1 MEILLWLLAV
11 LVVGVLGGWR
21 AFRWRSRQRHLM
33 LLCQRAGLR
42 FSPIDLG
49 GAAAW
54 MPFRWVLRGNWVGAE
69 NVVAYDGD
77 DVHAF
82 DLVVEERQT
91 REDVAPPKK
100 RYSCAV
106 VPVPGGCPRM
116 LIRPQQPIDGLAEV
130 LTGTAIDLDL
140 EAFNRR
146 FTVRADD
153 RRFATAF
160 CDQRMM
166 QAIMRIPAG
175 IGVATNEDRLL
186 LFGRELPP
194 AQVLL
199 LLEAARKIRDVVP
212 PVIADLYPPRPSKSP
227 YEDRWLQGRWSP
239 DPVHRGDPGAAAHH

>member
-1 MEILLWLLAV
+1 MEGVLWLLAL
-11 LVVGVLGGWR
+11 LVVGAIGAWR
-21 AFRWRSRQRHLM
+21 GFRWRSRQRQLM
-33 LLCQRAGLR
+33 LLCERAGLR
-42 FSPIDLG
+42 FSPVDLD
-49 GAAAW
+49 GASTW

-82 DLVVEERQT
+82 DLVVEEWSSK
-91 REDVAPPKK
+91 EDVAPPKK

-106 VPVPGGCPRM
+106 VPVAGGCPRM
-116 LIRPQQPIDGLAEV
+116 LIRPQQAIDGLADT
-130 LTGTAIDLDL
+130 LTGDAIDLEL

-153 RRFATAF
+153 RRFAVTF
-160 CDQRMM
+160 CDQRIV
-166 QAIMRIPAG
+166 QAMMRIPPG

-199 LLEAARKIRDVVP
+199 LLEAARKIRGAVP
-212 PVIADLYPPRPSKSP
+212 PVVADLYPARPSKSP

-239 DPVHRGDPGAAAHH
+239 DPVHRGDVGA

>member
-1 MEILLWLLAV
+1 
-11 LVVGVLGGWR
+11 
-21 AFRWRSRQRHLM
+21 M

-82 DLVVEERQT
+82 DLVVEERET

-106 VPVPGGCPRM
+106 VPVSGGCPRM

-199 LLEAARKIRDVVP
+199 LLEAARRIRDAVP
-212 PVIADLYPPRPSKSP
+212 PVVADLYPPRPSKSP

-239 DPVHRGDPGAAAHH
+239 DPVHRGDPGATAHH